1 MRAESG
7 RSLIEIIGVL
17 AIAGIM
23 AASSIGM
30 YSMIRKNQ
38 ARTIA
43 MHTMEQIVSD
53 VKLLME
59 MRGSYDGLSVDYLIK
74 SGALKTDAAP
84 LGGPDWSIA
93 PGTDGTFFAINL
105 TDLSEGDCDYLAVAT
120 PQWVSAILVNGFET
134 EPGSHC
140 FSGGANQ
147 VSLIVK

>member
-17 AIAGIM
+17 AITGVM
-23 AASSIGM
+23 AVSSIGI

-38 ARTIA
+38 TRTIA
-43 MHTMEQIVSD
+43 SHKMEQIASD

-59 MRGSYDGLSVDYLIK
+59 MRGSYEGISVDYLIK

-84 LGGPDWSIA
+84 IGGDDWSVTA
-93 PGTDGTFFAINL
+93 SSDGTFFAINL
-105 TDLSEGDCDYLAVAT
+105 TNLSESDCDYFAVAI
-120 PQWVSAILVNGFET
+120 PQWASAILINGYET
-134 EPGSHC
+134 EPESHC
-140 FSGGANQ
+140 FAGGANQ

>member
-7 RSLIEIIGVL
+7 RSLIEIIGVM
-17 AIAGIM
+17 AITGVM
-23 AASSIGM
+23 AASSIGV

-43 MHTMEQIVSD
+43 THTMEQIVSD

-59 MRGSYDGLSVDYLIK
+59 MRGTYEGLSVDYLIK

-84 LGGPDWSIA
+84 IGGADWSVT
-93 PGTDGTFFAINL
+93 PSTDGTFFAINL
-105 TDLSEGDCDYLAVAT
+105 TDLSEGDCDYFAVAI
-120 PQWVSAILVNGFET
+120 PQWASAILVNGFET
-134 EPGSHC
+134 EPDAHC